1 MVRWSKIGS
10 AVDFTENHFCI
21 SLFDFPVMQEMEEA
35 LWNEL
40 KVEENFSKPICERC
54 VWGTEAE
61 GRLIEF
67 LD

>member
-1 MVRWSKIGS
+1 
-10 AVDFTENHFCI
+10 
-21 SLFDFPVMQEMEEA
+21 MEEA